1 MAMIKALENNKWQLS
16 GEGIS
21 VTYGFTPE
29 GGINLCDF
37 SVLNEK
43 GSIHYCQK
51 ESSLV
56 PIVNSDPCIENER
69 PPFRW
74 KLISAVFG
82 EAEYHK
88 RPVQKLEAIIETLFY
103 RLTFHAVLFPGV
115 SVVKQWW
122 ECENTSIARTDG
134 FTLKPLD
141 VEFCYEDHKRSY
153 WLSTFG
159 GGLARPTQGQIHTQL
174 IGFRQKYSIAS
185 HMACEYAPWFTV
197 TSEEAPFDG
206 FMAAMDYM
214 GDWSLDVYGCNLTSY
229 TMTFT
234 ADGGKQME
242 LFPKQC
248 IELPAITFA
257 AFNGG
262 HDALMQVL
270 YDWQYQYMFDAT
282 SDKYFAAT
290 KSMGPNAI
298 SNLVLT
304 EEFAHRASKFDLDN
318 TDVAQT
324 IGANGIWGD
333 CGWDRINPY
342 APGCIFASSLEGTDL
357 RESVKYSQKTGQGY
371 TLWMCGSKIPDGV
384 LDSKA
389 NWWGDFEWRTDGFNM
404 RNQREFLIAKEHI
417 RHFTAASP
425 ERAFHS
431 CNAGGT
437 YMHNFDIQRL
447 ASYNYTSDGGASPY
461 INYYLSYFEVPDRQS
476 DEMEWLGGEGIKY
489 NGASTIGHMAKPY
502 PPNRAT
508 NEHYRF
514 ARLPIIPGSAM
525 YSEKLTIPE
534 RNYLLTRELFAI
546 YEYMKRK
553 GVAGRFCYCFHPRVY
568 GDKEYYYRLRT
579 SQDKTKA
586 VLILSRGCGTPITV
600 FPDGLLPEMEYTY
613 CIQSTGAQFTA
624 KGEDLLK
631 KGIYL
636 ENPNCS
642 DLIWF
647 NLPDYPFG
655 GNCPAPKAPIAVY
668 KREEDN
674 TKARGVGIYIAAE
687 DDEGK
692 YYYSI
697 RRNGKEV
704 MKLAIGTFWFD
715 YSPKAHIDAEYTVC
729 TVGFDNAE
737 TASLPAE
744 KIHDHPAY
752 LSPLGS
758 YTTDTETYRGF
769 TQEYSEDG
777 KTFQPMKL
785 YPCPGT
791 ATFDL
796 GGSPV
801 RIGGL
806 EGWFEASG
814 NARMGRGWQQAGDK
828 YTARVYT
835 ADRDQTVRVT
845 GNVMRS
851 HFHRFVRFPAQVSIF
866 HNEDVL
872 WTALLPGGEDASRQH
887 DVTVKLKKGDKLRF
901 VTHPVEQPRDV
912 IYPYAFGEDGYPHPT
927 DPVEMDAVVLSWL
940 PLITDLAPRHYENQ
954 LIAISADGRDA
965 YYGGSFYR
973 GQALKPVDGKIELT
987 LDAKAVLNN
996 LLFVLDSD
1004 DKYMD
1009 EGYATIRV
1017 NGKVLF
1023 KNTDVVREKGIGTAP
1038 VQKFCRS
1045 VIALNGKVHV
1055 EISLSGGAKLKYL
1068 AMAPY
1073 TDFKSLHVLG
1083 QNQYIDW
1090 SGDVWTMP
1098 VIRGGNPV
1106 QTETVIEQALPTLY
1120 EVSMYR
1126 TARAGKDFEAEVEVP
1141 DGIYTLRVLTANA
1154 WDFDGKAPEFDMFI
1168 NGQPVM
1174 ANVNID
1180 EFTNG
1185 LPIAMALRFEGVM
1198 PENGKIRVRFTATGK
1213 APAVITAIAVD

>member
-1 MAMIKALENNKWQLS
+1 MATILALENNKWQLS
-16 GEGIS
+16 GDGIS

-29 GGINLCDF
+29 GGINLCEF
-37 SVLNEK
+37 HVLNEK
-43 GSIHYCQK
+43 GNINYCKK

-74 KLISAVFG
+74 KLISARFG

-88 RPVQKLEAIIETLFY
+88 RPVQKLDVVIETLFY
-103 RLTFHAVLFPGV
+103 KLTFHAVLFPGV

-122 ECENTSIARTDG
+122 DCESTSIARTNG

-141 VEFCYEDHKRSY
+141 VEFCYADHKRSY

-159 GGLARPTQGQIHTQL
+159 GGMARPTQGQMHTQL

-185 HMACEYAPWFTV
+185 HMACEYTPWFTV
-197 TSEEAPFDG
+197 TGEEAPHDG

-214 GDWSLDVYGCNLTSY
+214 GDWSLDVFGNGLTSY
-229 TMTFT
+229 TVTFV
-234 ADGGKQME
+234 ADGGRQME
-242 LFPKQC
+242 LFPRQS

-270 YDWQYQYMFDAT
+270 YDWQYRYMFDAT

-290 KSMGPNAI
+290 KSMGPNGI

-333 CGWDRINPY
+333 CGWDRINPF

-384 LDSKA
+384 LDSKV

-404 RNQREFLIAKEHI
+404 RNQREFNIAKAHI
-417 RHFTAASP
+417 EHFTSVSP

-461 INYYLSYFEVPDRQS
+461 VNYYLSYFEVPDRQS
-476 DEMEWLGGEGIKY
+476 DEMEWCGGDGIKY
-489 NGASTIGHMAKPY
+489 NGASTLGHMAEPY
-502 PPNRAT
+502 PPDRAINENHLFTRLT
-508 NEHYRF
+508 N
-514 ARLPIIPGSAM
+514 IPGSGM
-525 YSEKLTIPE
+525 YSEKLTIPD
-534 RNYLLTRELFAI
+534 RNYLLSRQRFAL

-568 GDKEYYYRLRT
+568 GDQEYYYRLRT
-579 SQDKTKA
+579 NSDKTKA
-586 VLILSRGCGTPITV
+586 VLIIARGCGHEITV
-600 FPDGLLPEMEYTY
+600 FPDGLRPELEYEY
-613 CIQSTGAQFTA
+613 ILHSTGERFTA
-624 KGEDLLK
+624 KGEALLK
-631 KGIYL
+631 KGITL
-636 ENPNCS
+636 ENPSCS

-655 GNCPAPKAPIAVY
+655 ANSPAPKAPSAVW
-668 KREEDN
+668 KREEN
-674 TKARGVGIYIAAE
+674 NARARGVGIYIAAG

-697 RRNGKEV
+697 RRNGQEV

-715 YSPKAHIDAEYTVC
+715 YSPEAHIDAAYTVC
-729 TVGFDNAE
+729 AVGFDE
-737 TASLPAE
+737 TETVSLTAE
-744 KIHDHPAY
+744 KIAYHPAR

-758 YTTDTETYRGF
+758 YTTDAETFRGF
-769 TQEYSEDG
+769 SHEYSEDSR
-777 KTFQPMKL
+777 TFVPMSL

-796 GGSPV
+796 GGTPV

-814 NARMGRGWQQAGDK
+814 NARLGRGWQQAGDK

-845 GNVMRS
+845 GNVMRN
-851 HFHRFVRFPAQVSIF
+851 HFHRFNRFPFRVSICK
-866 HNEDVL
+866 NEETL
-872 WTALLPGGEDASRQH
+872 WTASFPGGQDVAKFH
-887 DVTVKLKKGDKLRF
+887 DLTVELKQGDKLRF
-901 VTHPVEQPRDV
+901 VTHPVKQPRDV
-912 IYPYAFGEDGYPHPT
+912 LYPYAFGEDGYPHPT
-927 DPVEMDAVVLSWL
+927 EPVEQDAVIVSWI
-940 PLITDLAPRHYENQ
+940 PLITDLAPQSCENQ
-954 LIAISADGRDA
+954 LIAVSADGRDA
-965 YYGGSFYR
+965 CFGGSRFK
-973 GQALKPVDGKIELT
+973 GQKIEATDGKIILD

-996 LLFVLDSD
+996 LLFVFDSD

-1009 EGYATIRV
+1009 EGYGTVVI
-1017 NGKVLF
+1017 NGKTVYRNF
-1023 KNTDVVREKGIGTAP
+1023 DIVREKGCTNAP
-1038 VQKFCRS
+1038 VRKACRA
-1045 VIALNGKVHV
+1045 VIAENGKVHV
-1055 EISLSGGAKLKYL
+1055 EITLSGGTKLLYL

-1073 TDFKSLHVLG
+1073 TDFQSLHVLG
-1083 QNQYIDW
+1083 QSKYVDW
-1090 SGDVWTMP
+1090 AGDVWEKP
-1098 VIRGGNPV
+1098 VIRGGKPV
-1106 QTETVIEQALPTLY
+1106 KTETVIEQALPTLY
-1120 EVSMYR
+1120 DVPMYR
-1126 TARAGKDFEAEVEVP
+1126 TARAGRDFEAEVEVP

-1154 WDFDGKAPEFDMFI
+1154 WDFDGKAPEFDVYI

-1174 ANVNID
+1174 ADVNIR

-1185 LPIAMALRFEGVM
+1185 LPIAMALRFEGVI
-1198 PENGKIRVRFTATGK
+1198 PENGKICVRFKATGK